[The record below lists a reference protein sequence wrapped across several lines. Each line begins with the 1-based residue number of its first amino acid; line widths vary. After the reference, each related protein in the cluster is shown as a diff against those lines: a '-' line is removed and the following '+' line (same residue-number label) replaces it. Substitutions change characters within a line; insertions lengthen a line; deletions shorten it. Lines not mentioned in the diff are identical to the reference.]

1 MRNLRI
7 FGIGLSL
14 VLFFFLGDQT
24 FSQPAPY
31 EDIPRMTK
39 EELKSHLG
47 ESDLVILVIL
57 DTRLEQQWVS
67 SDTKIP
73 GASHLKEEDVKS
85 WAEAQDR
92 NKTYVLYCA

>member
-1 MRNLRI
+1 M
-7 FGIGLSL
+7 
-14 VLFFFLGDQT
+14 
-24 FSQPAPY
+24 
-31 EDIPRMTK
+31 
-39 EELKSHLG
+39 
-47 ESDLVILVIL
+47 
-57 DTRLEQQWVS
+57 EQQWVS

>member
-1 MRNLRI
+1 MRNLSI

-14 VLFFFLGDQT
+14 ALIFFLGDQT

-47 ESDLVILVIL
+47 KSDLVILDARV
-57 DTRLEQQWVS
+57 EQQWLS

>member
-14 VLFFFLGDQT
+14 ALVFFLGDQT

-47 ESDLVILVIL
+47 KSDLVILDARV
-57 DTRLEQQWVS
+57 EQQWLS